1 MAVELRCTVARGV
14 GGGERV
20 VTNGCALVVVWDLGC
35 CTSVVKSEW
44 ENQHGKSDD
53 ESTPRRFMQQA
64 TAVRYE
70 QNGRQPWIVVNKK
83 IGKECK
89 IQS

>member
-1 MAVELRCTVARGV
+1 MVKCGFTAVELRCTVARGV

-64 TAVRYE
+64 TAGTEYE
-70 QNGRQPWIVVNKK
+70 QNGRQYR
-83 IGKECK
+83 
-89 IQS
+89 Q